1 MGKKPPE
8 PPTQPVMLGQ
18 MRALGMRSLY
28 VTCSACGYAST
39 VNVDDWQDDVF
50 ITSFG
55 RTCGAPS
62 AAISAPL
69 FDRIGLNCREC
80 RRSGGRS
87 NRERRLAP
95 A

>member
-8 PPTQPVMLGQ
+8 PPTQPMMLGQ
-18 MRALGMRSLY
+18 MRALGVRSVY

-55 RTCGAPS
+55 PHARCAKRGHLGGNVRPDWTQLRGM
-62 AAISAPL
+62 AAT
-69 FDRIGLNCREC
+69 
-80 RRSGGRS
+80 RR
-87 NRERRLAP
+87 RR
-95 A
+95 